1 MTDTE
6 RKAYY
11 KELAREERRLAR
23 AATDPMVAK
32 VRFQIAACYEE
43 IASSRTTGSMP
54 LRPLG
59 GPTLPNSARL
69 LPPADAAEPHKIRA
83 TAQSIERLE
92 LDG

>member
-43 IASSRTTGSMP
+43 IASSRTAGSMP

-59 GPTLPNSARL
+59 RTDPSQLGQVASAK
-69 LPPADAAEPHKIRA
+69 PVVAEPHKLR
-83 TAQSIERLE
+83 QPRKH
-92 LDG
+92 

>member
-6 RKAYY
+6 RKAHY

-23 AATDPMVAK
+23 AETDPMVAK

-54 LRPLG
+54 LRPLIRTDQSQLG
-59 GPTLPNSARL
+59 EVASAK
-69 LPPADAAEPHKIRA
+69 PDAPVPHKLPQPRKH
-83 TAQSIERLE
+83 
-92 LDG
+92 